1 MDSMRLLDA
10 HRSINQLLGKLA
22 LGLEKDQ
29 LNREIVSLSEHLFG
43 SRKALD
49 FEAGSAAQYAA
60 S

>member
-43 SRKALD
+43 SRKA
-49 FEAGSAAQYAA
+49 SI
-60 S
+60 